1 MILNKSVIG
10 LGLSGWLAV
19 LPLAHAAKISGVTVY
34 EPRQLL
40 QYAEKFASG
49 QGVGSPAGVAQ
60 AIELIYREDGYFLAE
75 VQTTTLPGGE
85 PAFAVYE
92 GVITQITVLSE
103 DPKYTERIHRYLDP
117 LLNRRALRRSDFE
130 RAFALSDD
138 LSGVDLS
145 SRFYPS
151 TDGIGSTLQISASR
165 FKHHGAVGLDFIPL
179 RPGYSTR
186 LYAVEERYGL
196 FNSGDMTR
204 LYVAATREPD
214 EGTSVTGNLFYRTP
228 VGNYGNY
235 LEAYGG
241 NAFSQRTF
249 SSPSVRSD
257 LRGTNAGLAFGHP
270 YYRSLQG
277 YGYLIGEIDFSRSE
291 RDFGNLDVDSE
302 ALVARLYAVRGWNG
316 NDGRLTQ
323 ASVTLS
329 VGRRPDGP
337 ISQPE
342 DGDAEFTH
350 IRASIGVAGPFT
362 VGDTTLGYRLEG
374 AMQWSPD
381 ALPAVEGFYLG
392 HYPFLRGYAQSE
404 VQDDNGVAGVF
415 EVSRQANAA
424 KGITGTRPF
433 AFIAAGHVAS
443 NSSTTPDT
451 SWTLAS
457 TGIGIR
463 TPLGNNIS
471 LESWVAMPLRDGPLS
486 EKGDP
491 LFYLQIAKGW

>member
-1 MILNKSVIG
+1 MIRKSSMIG
-10 LGLSGWLAV
+10 LGLSGWIAV
-19 LPLAHAAKISGVTVY
+19 MPLAHAVEVSGVTVY
-34 EPRQLL
+34 EPLQLL
-40 QYAEKFASG
+40 QYAEKFASA
-49 QGVGSPAGVAQ
+49 QGIGSPEGVAQ

-75 VQTTTLPGGE
+75 VQPTKSASGE
-85 PAFAVYE
+85 PAYAVYE
-92 GVITQITVLSE
+92 GVITQIVVLSE
-103 DPKYTERIHRYLDP
+103 NPEYIERIRRYLNP
-117 LLNRRALRRSDFE
+117 VLNRHALKRSDFE

-145 SRFYPS
+145 SRFYPNA
-151 TDGIGSTLQISASR
+151 DGFGSTLEISVGR
-165 FKHHGAVGLDFIPL
+165 FKHHGAVGLDFTPL

-196 FNSGDMTR
+196 FKAGDMTR
-204 LYVAATREPD
+204 LYAAATREPD
-214 EGTSVTGNLFYRTP
+214 EGTSLTGNIFYRTP
-228 VGNYGNY
+228 VGNQGNY

-249 SSPSVRSD
+249 ASPSVRSD
-257 LRGTNAGLAFGHP
+257 LRGTNAGIAFGHSF
-270 YYRSLQG
+270 YRSLEG
-277 YGYLIGEIDFSRSE
+277 YGYAIGEIDFSRSE
-291 RDFGNLDVDSE
+291 RDLGNVDVDSE

-316 NDGRLTQ
+316 SDGRLTQ

-337 ISQPE
+337 IGQPE

-350 IRASIGVAGPFT
+350 IRASIGVSGPFT
-362 VGDTTLGYRLEG
+362 LGDTTLGYRFEG

-381 ALPAVEGFYLG
+381 QLPAVEGFYLG

-415 EVSRQANAA
+415 EISRQANAA
-424 KGITGTRPF
+424 KGVAVVRPF
-433 AFIAAGHVAS
+433 AFIAAGHVT
-443 NSSTTPDT
+443 SSSGTIPES

-457 TGIGIR
+457 TGLGVR
-463 TPLGNNIS
+463 SPLGKHVS
-471 LESWVAMPLRDGPLS
+471 LESWVALPLRDGPLS